1 MYCRTR
7 RVVKDGGRYSASGCV
22 FRTGGVTTLLQRT
35 RHRARIPETLLKIGA
50 VGTFGVSHARRA
62 AQLDYTPEHEAQRRE
77 HMSFADQTIIVTGA
91 FGGIGTEVARRLLEK
106 GARVILTDRAGA
118 AAAVPAE
125 FGARASFAE
134 LDVTSEEAWQS
145 VIDGAVATHGAIH
158 GLVNIAGVFTP
169 GIAFEDMTLAQWRHH
184 LSVNLDGTFMGCR
197 FATRAMA
204 KTGGGS
210 IVNFSS
216 GLAHIMLSDAAAYC
230 VSKAAVLAL
239 TRLAAKAGGKH
250 RVRVN
255 AVLPGAIDTPML
267 WGNLREGQAPQE
279 LIDMLVKQ
287 HPIGRIGV
295 PGDVAQAVVF
305 LLDPE
310 NSFITGALLA
320 VDGGQLVD

>member
-1 MYCRTR
+1 
-7 RVVKDGGRYSASGCV
+7 
-22 FRTGGVTTLLQRT
+22 
-35 RHRARIPETLLKIGA
+35 
-50 VGTFGVSHARRA
+50 
-62 AQLDYTPEHEAQRRE
+62 
-77 HMSFADQTIIVTGA
+77 MSFEKQIILVTGA
-91 FGGIGTEVARRLLEK
+91 AGGIGVEVCRFLRDK
-106 GARVILTDRAGA
+106 GARVIASDRSAGRSA
-118 AAAVPAE
+118 RPAHA
-125 FGARASFAE
+125 GDACLD
-134 LDVTSEEAWQS
+134 LDVTSEADWER
-145 VIDGAVATHGAIH
+145 VIERIVAEHGALN

-169 GIAFEDMTLAQWRHH
+169 GIPFEDMTLAQWRGHMD
-184 LSVNLDGTFMGCR
+184 VNLDGTFLGCR
-197 FATRAMA
+197 FAMRAMA

-216 GLAHIMLSDAAAYC
+216 GLAHIMLSDGGAYC

-250 RVRVN
+250 HVRVN

-267 WGNLREGQAPQE
+267 WGNLREGMEPQA

-295 PGDVAQAVVF
+295 PGDVARSVAF

-310 NSFITGALLA
+310 NSFVTGALLA

>member
-1 MYCRTR
+1 M
-7 RVVKDGGRYSASGCV
+7 S
-22 FRTGGVTTLLQRT
+22 LENQ
-35 RHRARIPETLLKIGA
+35 KI
-50 VGTFGVSHARRA
+50 
-62 AQLDYTPEHEAQRRE
+62 L
-77 HMSFADQTIIVTGA
+77 ITGA
-91 FGGIGTEVARRLLEK
+91 LGGIGVEVARLLLTR
-106 GARVILTDRAGA
+106 GAKVILSDLAGEEQKVA
-118 AAAVPAE
+118 AE
-125 FGARASFAE
+125 FGDGASFIA
-134 LDVTSEEAWQS
+134 LDVTSETSWAQAIS
-145 VIDGAVATHGAIH
+145 KVVTTHGALD

-184 LSVNLDGTFMGCR
+184 MSVNLDGTFMGCR
-197 FATRAMA
+197 LATQAMSR
-204 KTGGGS
+204 TGGGA

-295 PGDVAQAVVF
+295 PSDVANAVAF
-305 LLDPE
+305 LLDPT

>member
-1 MYCRTR
+1 
-7 RVVKDGGRYSASGCV
+7 
-22 FRTGGVTTLLQRT
+22 
-35 RHRARIPETLLKIGA
+35 
-50 VGTFGVSHARRA
+50 
-62 AQLDYTPEHEAQRRE
+62 
-77 HMSFADQTIIVTGA
+77 MSFEGQTILVTGA
-91 FGGIGTEVARRLLEK
+91 LGGIGREVTRSLSAK
-106 GARVILTDRAGA
+106 GATVVVSDHPGVSGGARPDLGA
-118 AAAVPAE
+118 AAN
-125 FGARASFAE
+125 FLT
-134 LDVTSEEAWQS
+134 LDVTSEEDW
-145 VIDGAVATHGAIH
+145 VRVVDRIVAEHGALN

-169 GIAFEDMTLAQWRHH
+169 GIPFEDMTLAQWRHH
-184 LSVNLDGTFMGCR
+184 MDTNLDGTFLGCR
-197 FATRAMA
+197 TATKAMA

-250 RVRVN
+250 KVRVN

-267 WGNLREGQAPQE
+267 WGNLREGQDPQA

-287 HPIGRIGV
+287 HPIGRIGQTS
-295 PGDVAQAVVF
+295 DVAQSVAF

-310 NSFITGALLA
+310 NSFVTGALLA

>member
-1 MYCRTR
+1 
-7 RVVKDGGRYSASGCV
+7 
-22 FRTGGVTTLLQRT
+22 
-35 RHRARIPETLLKIGA
+35 
-50 VGTFGVSHARRA
+50 
-62 AQLDYTPEHEAQRRE
+62 
-77 HMSFADQTIIVTGA
+77 MSFDKQIILVTGA
-91 FGGIGTEVARRLLEK
+91 AGGIGVEVCRSLRDRGATVIASDRSAPGKAARPEH
-106 GARVILTDRAGA
+106 AGA
-118 AAAVPAE
+118 AYLD
-125 FGARASFAE
+125 
-134 LDVTSEEAWQS
+134 LDVTSEAHWER
-145 VIDGAVATHGAIH
+145 VIARIVADHGALH

-169 GIAFEDMTLAQWRHH
+169 GIPFEDMTLTQWRQHMD
-184 LSVNLDGTFMGCR
+184 VNLDGTFLGCR
-197 FATRAMA
+197 FAMAAMA

-216 GLAHIMLSDAAAYC
+216 GLAHIMLSDGGAYC

-239 TRLAAKAGGKH
+239 TRLAAKAGGKY

-267 WGNLREGQAPQE
+267 WGNLREGMEPQA

-295 PGDVAQAVVF
+295 PGDVARSVAF

-310 NSFITGALLA
+310 NSFVTGALLS